1 MKDYIHATISS
12 TLSWAGNIYDLLLIT
27 YVYPYI
33 MASYSL
39 NYLGISALFALGLIG
54 RVVGGMIFGRYAD
67 LIGRKPIMIIGTGGY
82 AIFQGLMAIS
92 PSSIFLFL
100 FRGLEGIFMGA
111 AWTAGMVIAYEK
123 APVSARGLLSGIYQ
137 SGYGIGYALTGVT
150 YYLFLSNLES
160 SWRLFLVTGS
170 LPLLLLPYIYL
181 KVSESYKR
189 AEKNERVRYKDYLN
203 VLVKSTIAM
212 GGMFIAYFSVFGNYT
227 TIALYYIHM
236 NAQMLAMLMLVSNII
251 LAFSFIIFGR
261 LADVINK
268 RKLIISGVIGLLVT
282 APLSI
287 PLFII
292 NPLVSFIAT
301 TVFAFSTGFW
311 PLMPLLLADSVPINV
326 RGFLSGFAYN
336 VGSLMGGVADI
347 ILGLISSIYGI
358 SMLDKAID
366 GFVYFS
372 LILVFLSVIT
382 WPKIPQKVDI

>member
-33 MASYSL
+33 EAAYSL
-39 NYLGISALFALGLIG
+39 SYLGISALFALGLIG
-54 RVVGGMIFGRYAD
+54 RVIGGIIFGKYAD

-82 AIFQGLMAIS
+82 ALFQGLMAIS
-92 PSSIFLFL
+92 PSAIFLFL

-123 APVSARGLLSGIYQ
+123 APVSVRGLISGIYQ

-150 YYLFLSNLES
+150 YYFFLSNLES

-181 KVSESYKR
+181 KVSESYKM
-189 AEKNERVRYKDYLN
+189 AEKNEKVRYKDYLN

-212 GGMFIAYFSVFGNYT
+212 SGMFIAYFSVFGNYT
-227 TIALYYIHM
+227 TIASHYIHM
-236 NAQMLAMLMLVSNII
+236 NNQMLAILMIVANIF
-251 LAFSFIIFGR
+251 LAISFITFGR

-268 RKLIISGVIGLLVT
+268 RKLIILGVIGLLVS
-282 APLSI
+282 APFSV

-311 PLMPLLLADSVPINV
+311 PLMPLLLADSVPIEV

-336 VGSLMGGVADI
+336 VGSLMGGLANI
-347 ILGLISSIYGI
+347 ILGVIGSIYGI

-382 WPKIPQKVDI
+382 WPKIPQKVSN

>member
-1 MKDYIHATISS
+1 
-12 TLSWAGNIYDLLLIT
+12 
-27 YVYPYI
+27 
-33 MASYSL
+33 
-39 NYLGISALFALGLIG
+39 
-54 RVVGGMIFGRYAD
+54 
-67 LIGRKPIMIIGTGGY
+67 
-82 AIFQGLMAIS
+82 
-92 PSSIFLFL
+92 
-100 FRGLEGIFMGA
+100 MGS

-268 RKLIISGVIGLLVT
+268 RKLIISGIIGLLVT

-336 VGSLMGGVADI
+336 VGSLMGGCCRYNSRADI
-347 ILGLISSIYGI
+347 
-358 SMLDKAID
+358 
-366 GFVYFS
+366 VYLWYFYAR
-372 LILVFLSVIT
+372 
-382 WPKIPQKVDI
+382 